1 MKRSPSKKIKPFKRE
16 DTKTMKNLK
25 YLYYLI
31 VSFHRSDHCFFIYI
45 HFNKQKAYKFY
56 YQAQKGKGL
65 INPFPCLSP
74 FFTINLTNMQIA
86 SQNHQDLH

>member
-1 MKRSPSKKIKPFKRE
+1 MKTLTSKKIKPFKRE

-25 YLYYLI
+25 YSYYLI
-31 VSFHRSDHCFFIYI
+31 VSFHGSLLFSYI
-45 HFNKQKAYKFY
+45 IPFNKQKAYKFY